1 MATWSSA
8 DNEIASGTLD
18 IDITYPDGNDLQFE
32 CLSVGKISYEFDLV
46 EDVEEAKSIGMIM
59 GDCSLT
65 VHDVASDGSS
75 IYELLSD
82 DNVAYGL
89 SNALVNYTVTL
100 ELTTPSASTYTF
112 HYYFT
117 KPDVETDDLKRTTKI
132 KLKTFS
138 TTKALVSDYFNG
150 DVFYSNGVAITTGV
164 GANAYDAVEAT
175 PTKGNKVVLAADFLR
190 DILQTVNSNYT
201 FVLDSEDDTLV
212 LSSQASS
219 GNTYALIADDS
230 ERPSGVSLDLTFVDS
245 SSQCFEVVGVM
256 AALEGAI
263 YGSGFNTNFFVNR
276 LSTSNSVSISQ
287 DDVGELKVAQ
297 SIRQWDEISVN
308 YRNSEISTLNFYV
321 PGSKSFSYYMTPPT
335 SSDSV
340 NSCYIG
346 NFNGSSFTAT
356 APYITHDV
364 NVASNAYSFS
374 LGATGES
381 KIELTVFGVDKIKP
395 HQVFSLDSSFRSR
408 YQGRTFRPT
417 SLEYDLENDEI
428 YIEAYQVA

>member
-18 IDITYPDGNDLQFE
+18 IDITYPEGSDLQFD
-32 CLSVGKISYEFDLV
+32 CLSVGKISYEFDLI
-46 EDVEEAKSIGMIM
+46 EDVEDAKSIGMIM
-59 GDCSLT
+59 GDCSIK

-75 IYELLSD
+75 IYALLSD
-82 DNVAYGL
+82 DSVAYGL

-100 ELTTPSASTYTF
+100 ELTTPSSSVYNF

-117 KPDVETDDLKRTTKI
+117 KADVETDDLSRTTSI
-132 KLKTFS
+132 KLRTFS
-138 TTKALVSDYFNG
+138 TTRALVSDYFNG
-150 DVFYSNGVAITTGV
+150 DVSYSNGVAIATGV
-164 GANAYDAVEAT
+164 GANAYDAFEAT
-175 PTKGNKVVLAADFLR
+175 VSRGNKVVLAADFVK
-190 DILQTVNSNYT
+190 DILQTVNANYT

-212 LSSQASS
+212 LSNSISS
-219 GNTYALIADDS
+219 NTTYALIADDS
-230 ERPSGVSLDLTFVDS
+230 EKASGASSDLTSLS
-245 SSQCFEVVGVM
+245 SNVECFEVVGAM

-276 LSTSNSVSISQ
+276 LSTANNVEISE
-287 DDVGELKVAQ
+287 DNVGELKVMQ

-308 YRNSEISTLNFYV
+308 YRNASVSTLNFYV
-321 PGSKSFSYYMTPPT
+321 PGDKKFSYYMTPQT
-335 SSDSV
+335 NSDSV
-340 NSCYIG
+340 NACYIG
-346 NFNGSSFTAT
+346 NFNGSWFTTT

-364 NVASNAYSFS
+364 DAASRAYSYS

-381 KIELTVFGVDKIKP
+381 KIELVVFGIDKVKP
-395 HQVFSLDSSFRSR
+395 HQVFSLDSSFSSR

-417 SLEYDLENDEI
+417 SLEYDLEKDEI